1 MNNKIVCLAPMP
13 LEIIQRLL
21 PGDGL
26 TDIEGIEI
34 VTANTMSHDE
44 IVEHLKNA
52 TIVIADFTFNIAV
65 TRPMIAKTKRLKLI
79 QNLSVG
85 YQHIDV
91 DACREAGVIVGN
103 TPGANDSGVAEHTI
117 MLGLCLVKKL
127 MYAHRTTREMQWKF
141 TDVQAG
147 EISGKSWGLI
157 GMGSTGKA
165 VAKRL
170 IPFGVNAIYYDI
182 NRLDT
187 SLENEFHVQYTEFK
201 DLLKNA
207 DIISLH
213 CPLTEKTRKLIGKSE
228 IELMKNTAILI
239 NVARGEVIDEQAV
252 ADALKNN
259 RIAGAGLDVF
269 SKEPIVQDNPLLA
282 VDADHLILT
291 PHIAGST
298 RESQFKIVSM
308 AFNNIRKVLTG
319 KEPDYVVT

>member
-1 MNNKIVCLAPMP
+1 MNTKIVCLAPLP
-13 LEIIQRLL
+13 VEIIQSLL
-21 PGDGL
+21 PGEGL
-26 TDIEGIEI
+26 DSIEGIEI
-34 VTANTMSHDE
+34 ISANSMPENE
-44 IVEHLKNA
+44 IIEQLKNA
-52 TIVIADFTFNIAV
+52 TIVIADFTFNIAL
-65 TRPMIAKTKRLKLI
+65 TSSMILGAKHLKLV

-91 DACREAGVIVGN
+91 GACTKAGIKVGN
-103 TPGANDSGVAEHTI
+103 TPGANDSGVAEHTV

-127 MYAHRTTREMQWKF
+127 MYANRTTREMQWKF
-141 TDVQAG
+141 TYLRAG
-147 EISGKSWGLI
+147 EINGKCWGLI

-170 IPFGVNAIYYDI
+170 IPFGVTTIYFDI
-182 NRLDT
+182 HKLNEA
-187 SLENEFHVQYTEFK
+187 LEDEYQVTYFTFK

-213 CPLTEKTRKLIGKSE
+213 CPLTEETKKMISTAE

-252 ADALKNN
+252 ADALKNE

-269 SKEPIVQDNPLLA
+269 SKEPITKDNPLLG
-282 VDADHLILT
+282 VDVDNMILT

-298 RESQFKIVSM
+298 SESQFKIVSM
-308 AFNNIRKVLTG
+308 AFSNIRKVLIG
-319 KEPDYVVT
+319 KEPDHLVN